1 MKQET
6 KNVTIRLPQEVADWL
21 ISDGKYINQ
30 AITESVQTLKKI
42 RTVSE
47 AELRGVFTPEEW
59 KFFADSL
66 NGTVVAE
73 DFRCNKQILIA
84 HCEDSVNL
92 EYLDKKWNVD
102 IEVLKD
108 KILNL
113 HGANID
119 AIYARVERF
128 WSGDDELEEWAKF

>member
-6 KNVTIRLPQEVADWL
+6 KTVTIRIPQEVADWL

-30 AITESVQTLKKI
+30 AIVESVQTLKKI
-42 RTVSE
+42 RIVSE
-47 AELRGVFTPEEW
+47 AELRGVFTPDEW
-59 KFFADSL
+59 KFFTDSL
-66 NGTVVAE
+66 NGTMVTD

-84 HCEDSVNL
+84 HCEDSANL

-102 IEVLKD
+102 IEVLKE
-108 KILNL
+108 KIQKL

-119 AIYARVERF
+119 AIYARVESF
-128 WSGDDELEEWAKF
+128 WSGDNDLDEWAKF